1 MKLLTLALMML
12 ASAASATPYFTPN
25 PVFTNPAHPITIQ
38 GALIDPLDLGGS
50 RAAVLLPIF
59 TAKAPGGVDWTPGAI
74 GGSINAGKVTFDIA
88 PLADVSPWVQ
98 SGLLAVV
105 PASWAGVRSVL
116 ASHSGSVSF
125 SGGPV
130 WEYRQANNKGYLMVF
145 SGLALAW

>member
-1 MKLLTLALMML
+1 MKYLALLL
-12 ASAASATPYFTPN
+12 ALAAPAGASPYFVPN

-50 RAAVLLPIF
+50 RAAVLLPLF
-59 TAKAPGGVDWTPGAI
+59 TAKGSLGEDWTPCAI

-88 PLADVSPWVQ
+88 PLANVVGWAQ
-98 SGLLAVV
+98 TGLLAVV
-105 PASWAGVRSVL
+105 PASWAGVRKVL
-116 ASHSGSVSF
+116 ASNTGAVTF

-130 WEYRQANNKGYLMVF
+130 WEYRQINNKGYLMVF